1 MESSQPLVLI
11 VKALVFAARK
21 HRHQR
26 RKDAEASPY
35 INHPIA
41 LAAVLC
47 NEAGIVNPVVIAAAL
62 LHDTLEDTDTLP
74 GELKRE
80 FGTQVAQTVR
90 EVSDDKTLS
99 KIERKRLQIQ
109 HAPAL
114 SYEARLVELAD
125 KICNVRDMASS
136 PPQAWTLER
145 RREYF
150 DWAKEVVERLRGTH
164 ETLEKLFDE
173 AYQRRP

>member
-1 MESSQPLVLI
+1 M
-11 VKALVFAARK
+11 
-21 HRHQR
+21 
-26 RKDAEASPY
+26 
-35 INHPIA
+35 
-41 LAAVLC
+41 
-47 NEAGIVNPVVIAAAL
+47 
-62 LHDTLEDTDTLP
+62 
-74 GELKRE
+74 
-80 FGTQVAQTVR
+80 
-90 EVSDDKTLS
+90 LS

-145 RREYF
+145 RHEYF
-150 DWAKEVVERLRGTH
+150 DWAKAVVDRLRGTH

-173 AYQRRP
+173 AYRRRP